1 MWMSICFHFKLE
13 NKGGKNMKDFSS
25 IRSEVKQREET
36 RRRKILLS
44 NSQLARGKGWCLIN
58 LNIYIEKQINYIFHL
73 ADATKVNQY
82 IKKIPLEEHTL
93 HDKSIFNLD
102 FFLILLSLSIAKKEY
117 FNVTLTFIFLKMSE
131 DFTNFSF
138 NRKSQ
143 INNEWLIFLKY

>member
-1 MWMSICFHFKLE
+1 M
-13 NKGGKNMKDFSS
+13 
-25 IRSEVKQREET
+25 
-36 RRRKILLS
+36 
-44 NSQLARGKGWCLIN
+44 IN

-73 ADATKVNQY
+73 ATKVNQY

-143 INNEWLIFLKY
+143 INNEWLIFLKYS